1 MRDRELARK
10 KRPDDV
16 DVEDVAE
23 VIRRHILCRRLD
35 RADHTGGV
43 DEDVETT
50 ETLDGGAEHRTDVV
64 LLRHV
69 AGCDE
74 GFSLRVL
81 IVEPHGMA
89 FEGLR
94 IATGQDEV
102 RAVTCE
108 HVRDRAAEALR
119 RARDDSN
126 LFDQRRIH
134 VRAPGALALHGHT
147 SSGTSSPSGIASSTA
162 ASRRRSRWSITSSGE
177 SRALGPARPRA
188 ATGPPYSSRSG
199 TATPQTPTFVSSNE
213 IAQPLF
219 RISARF
225 SRSSSG
231 SVIVARQSRSSE
243 PVATRPTSSSARK
256 ASSAS
261 CEAPACRGRRRA
273 GSTERRSGC

>member
-1 MRDRELARK
+1 RGRIGDAVAITAEAGRAGDVHDPPAAALDQMRDRELARK

-94 IATGQDEV
+94 T
-102 RAVTCE
+102 
-108 HVRDRAAEALR
+108 
-119 RARDDSN
+119 
-126 LFDQRRIH
+126 
-134 VRAPGALALHGHT
+134 
-147 SSGTSSPSGIASSTA
+147 
-162 ASRRRSRWSITSSGE
+162 
-177 SRALGPARPRA
+177 

-256 ASSAS
+256 ASSAF
-261 CEAPACRGRRRA
+261 CEAPACRGRRRP
-273 GSTERRSGC
+273 GSTERRSGCELSTRSRQTERLCSTFGTVR